1 MDEKEKALK
10 IITDFSKA
18 GGELFIDYAKGVGEN
33 LSDKDLFF
41 IAEQCQESIKD
52 IWHTKYKNTMMAKGV
67 TNEEADDA
75 LQAGM
80 GEFDYSEDPEEAALE
95 EMSYWTD

>member
-1 MDEKEKALK
+1 MTREEALK

-52 IWHTKYKNTMMAKGV
+52 IWHTKYKKCMMETAKL
-67 TNEEADDA
+67 TDAEAQAA
-75 LQAGM
+75 LDAGM
-80 GEFDYSEDPEEAALE
+80 GEYDYSDDPEEAALE